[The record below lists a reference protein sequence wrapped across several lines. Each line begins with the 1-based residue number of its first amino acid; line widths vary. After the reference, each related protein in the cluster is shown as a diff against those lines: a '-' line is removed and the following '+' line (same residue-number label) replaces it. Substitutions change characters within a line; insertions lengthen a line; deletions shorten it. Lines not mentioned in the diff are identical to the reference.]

1 MPRRTVCSSSKKSLG
16 PRGPREIAGGRGSAP
31 ALPVC
36 QCCALQRCQQWR
48 GRHQAPCWLRPQLPR
63 GALPA
68 RPDSSD
74 TSVHDTFGMPWTIV
88 VHGGA
93 GSAQDEVESPERM
106 AVLRAAVAAARQ
118 CLCEGGSALDAVQ
131 LAVERMEDSPLFNA
145 GRGSAFHALGGH
157 EMDAA
162 IMSGDRRC
170 GAVAG
175 LRTTKQPI
183 RVARYVLDESP
194 HVFFSADGAERVA
207 RESGAEQASE
217 AYFATGL
224 RRAQLQ
230 RELAEQQRERQADR
244 EGGREGGRELQRP
257 PRPARSNGTV
267 GAVALDVAG
276 HLAAATSTGGAPYT
290 HVSPLSVICTYKS
303 NKSLYTLGMTA
314 KPPGRIG
321 DSPVIGA
328 GTFASDGTCAVSGTG
343 NGELFLAHSVAAT
356 ISAFV
361 SEFTLLPMSGARR
374 ALSLSYPC
382 HE

>member
-1 MPRRTVCSSSKKSLG
+1 
-16 PRGPREIAGGRGSAP
+16 
-31 ALPVC
+31 
-36 QCCALQRCQQWR
+36 
-48 GRHQAPCWLRPQLPR
+48 
-63 GALPA
+63 
-68 RPDSSD
+68 
-74 TSVHDTFGMPWTIV
+74 MPWTIV

-106 AVLRAAVAAARQ
+106 AVLRAAVAAGRQ

-175 LRTTKQPI
+175 LRTTKHPI
-183 RVARYVLDESP
+183 RVARYVLEESP

-217 AYFATGL
+217 TYFATGL
-224 RRAQLQ
+224 RRVQLH
-230 RELAEQQRERQADR
+230 RELAEQQRE
-244 EGGREGGRELQRP
+244 LHRP
-257 PRPARSNGTV
+257 PGRSNGTV

-276 HLAAATSTGGAPYT
+276 HLAAATSTGG
-290 HVSPLSVICTYKS
+290 
-303 NKSLYTLGMTA
+303 MTA

-328 GTFASDGTCAVSGTG
+328 GTFASDCTCAVSGTG
-343 NGELFLAHSVAAT
+343 NGEVFLAHSVAAT

-361 SEFTLLPMSGARR
+361 SDF
-374 ALSLSYPC
+374 SLFPS
-382 HE
+382 